1 MIQHRLPQ
9 VNVDKV
15 QGLEQYR
22 GKCQPVFLLYRVS
35 GTYGSHDSC
44 SCLHAIHSCK
54 TVQAGGSQLPAI
66 YEALS
71 PGMMITGIHI
81 LLPDVYAVLVC
92 MQDSAVLQTV
102 TGVQT
107 PSLTQLITSLSD
119 PASKLSV

>member
-1 MIQHRLPQ
+1 MAFQTGIQSTDVFKNEVLGTPGVLQVVECYSDWAGPCKPVVATLRSLYYSLSDKPVKFYA

-22 GKCQPVFLLYRVS
+22 GKCQPVFLLYR
-35 GTYGSHDSC
+35 
-44 SCLHAIHSCK
+44 
-54 TVQAGGSQLPAI
+54 
-66 YEALS
+66 
-71 PGMMITGIHI
+71 
-81 LLPDVYAVLVC
+81 
-92 MQDSAVLQTV
+92 DSAVLQTV